1 MAKNNKVFFGQ
12 NSVDADVLAQKRFD
26 LDDYVKAQMS
36 EIKKFQVSMMR
47 QEPEEEKT
55 ESLKDIIEPV

>member
-47 QEPEEEKT
+47 
-55 ESLKDIIEPV
+55 